1 MEVKI
6 LTWEI
11 FIGITVLFAF
21 IVSIGKIISNNTQ
34 SMTEMK
40 CSIDNLSKL
49 LSDYHDDVEG
59 LNKEVKEISD
69 RLTKLELVQPTVSAE

>member
-1 MEVKI
+1 M
-6 LTWEI
+6 TWEI

-49 LSDYHDDVEG
+49 LSDYHEDVDT
-59 LNKEVKEISD
+59 LSKEVKEIGD
-69 RLTKLELVQPTVSAE
+69 RLTILELAKPTDKVD